1 MVSKSMKM
9 SQTSKKDEDF
19 EKEVRNIKETLVFC
33 NPNNFEQFF
42 REFNEII
49 KQKLVNLSME
59 DLEVDVLC
67 L

>member
-49 KQKLVNLSME
+49 KQRN
-59 DLEVDVLC
+59 
-67 L
+67 